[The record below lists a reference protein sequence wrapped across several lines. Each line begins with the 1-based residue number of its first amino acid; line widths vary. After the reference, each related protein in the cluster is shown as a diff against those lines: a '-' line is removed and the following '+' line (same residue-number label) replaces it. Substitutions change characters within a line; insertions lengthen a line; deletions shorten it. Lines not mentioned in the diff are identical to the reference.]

1 MAINT
6 LKTYVGSS
14 IYEFLAFN
22 NYLRS
27 KATSLK
33 TCTLKRKSD

>member
-14 IYEFLAFN
+14 IYDFLAFN
-22 NYLRS
+22 NHLRS
-27 KATSLK
+27 RATSLK
-33 TCTLKRKSD
+33 TCTLKKKE